1 MKRKMSLVILIF
13 IIAINIPK
21 LRPIA
26 NDSMKSYDTNL
37 KFSNIGWNL
46 IDDKWYY
53 YEGNGNLRKGW
64 LYESD
69 NWYFLNYETGIM
81 ETGWIKD
88 GNTKYYLKSNGAMAK
103 GWNYIDSKWY
113 LMDGSGGMLTGWNKI
128 NGLWYYL
135 ESDGIMSTG
144 WKKIGENWYYL
155 DTDGRRLT
163 NEWRVIDGI
172 EYWFNAKGIM
182 AVGEAVI
189 DGETYY
195 FDNSGKLLEKIG
207 KKPYLF
213 VQFLKT
219 EDSDSI
225 YIELP
230 NGDDVLIDGGEAWHG
245 KYVTEYLKTRKLSEG
260 DGVDDIDYLINTH
273 PHSDHIGGF
282 IDVLSNFKVN
292 KFYYP
297 HDIKMKKYDGFEG
310 AESIENIGYTINCMN
325 YCYQFYDKVME
336 LVAEKGIETY
346 DTISNTYIDDN
357 NILKFIHPN
366 KTYKQTNLDKHPS
379 EIKGVD
385 YCDFNNDSAVILA
398 SYYDFNMLLAAD
410 IHVEAE
416 KDIINLGLLPNSKI
430 DVLKIPHHGHNTSSS
445 REFIDALSPTFGV
458 LTRSEG
464 AYNSANSNKEL
475 IKLMKEYN
483 VNLLETWRENIR
495 IYATDTNW
503 NIEY

>member
-1 MKRKMSLVILIF
+1 MSLVILIF

-113 LMDGSGGMLTGWNKI
+113 LMDDSGGMLTGWNKN

-135 ESDGIMSTG
+135 EPDGIMSTG

-189 DGETYY
+189 DGETYS

-245 KYVTEYLKTRKLSEG
+245 KYVTEYLKTRNLSEG

-282 IDVLSNFKVN
+282 IDVLFII
-292 KFYYP
+292 
-297 HDIKMKKYDGFEG
+297 H
-310 AESIENIGYTINCMN
+310 T
-325 YCYQFYDKVME
+325 
-336 LVAEKGIETY
+336 
-346 DTISNTYIDDN
+346 
-357 NILKFIHPN
+357 ILK
-366 KTYKQTNLDKHPS
+366 
-379 EIKGVD
+379 
-385 YCDFNNDSAVILA
+385 
-398 SYYDFNMLLAAD
+398 
-410 IHVEAE
+410 
-416 KDIINLGLLPNSKI
+416 
-430 DVLKIPHHGHNTSSS
+430 
-445 REFIDALSPTFGV
+445 
-458 LTRSEG
+458 
-464 AYNSANSNKEL
+464 
-475 IKLMKEYN
+475 
-483 VNLLETWRENIR
+483 
-495 IYATDTNW
+495 
-503 NIEY
+503 